1 MASPQRVE
9 KLRELIREEVSD
21 IIHRV
26 LKDPRIGFTS
36 VTDVELSSDLRHAKV
51 FVSVLGS
58 EEDRQRTMEALH
70 NAVGFVRTELG
81 RRIRVYRTPEIQFRL
96 DTSIER
102 GTRVMELLRTL
113 STPQEGS
120 EPPEDD
126 GDGAEAGRPGT

>member
-36 VTDVELSSDLRHAKV
+36 VTDVELSSDLRHAKI

-58 EEDRQRTMEALH
+58 EEDRQRTMEALQK
-70 NAVGFVRTELG
+70 AVGFVRTELG
-81 RRIRVYRTPEIQFRL
+81 RRIRIYRIPEIQFRL

-113 STPQEGS
+113 AAQQKDP
-120 EPPEDD
+120 EPPEDN
-126 GDGAEAGRPGT
+126 GDSSGPDRAGA

>member
-36 VTDVELSSDLRHAKV
+36 VTDVELSSDLRHAKI

-58 EEDRQRTMEALH
+58 EEDRQRTMEALQK
-70 NAVGFVRTELG
+70 AVGFVRTELG
-81 RRIRVYRTPEIQFRL
+81 RRIRIYRIPEIQFRL

-113 STPQEGS
+113 AAQQKAP
-120 EPPEDD
+120 EPPGDD
-126 GDGAEAGRPGT
+126 GDSSGPDRAGA

>member
-9 KLRELIREEVSD
+9 KLRELIREEVSE

-36 VTDVELSSDLRHAKV
+36 VTDVELSSDLRHAKI

-58 EEDRQRTMEALH
+58 EEDRRRTMEALQ

-81 RRIRVYRTPEIQFRL
+81 RRIRIYRTPEIQFRL

-102 GTRVMELLRTL
+102 GARVMELLRSL
-113 STPQEGS
+113 SAPQE
-120 EPPEDD
+120 EPGRAEDD
-126 GDGAEAGRPGT
+126 GDGAGTDRTGP

>member
-9 KLRELIREEVSD
+9 KLRELIREEVSE

-36 VTDVELSSDLRHAKV
+36 VTDVELSSDLRHAKI

-58 EEDRQRTMEALH
+58 EEDRRRTMEALQ

-81 RRIRVYRTPEIQFRL
+81 RRIRIYRTPEIQFRL

-102 GTRVMELLRTL
+102 GTRVMELLRSL
-113 STPQEGS
+113 SAPQEGS
-120 EPPEDD
+120 GRTEDD
-126 GDGAEAGRPGT
+126 GDGAESDRAGT

>member
-9 KLRELIREEVSD
+9 KLRELIREEVSE

-36 VTDVELSSDLRHAKV
+36 VTDVELSSDLRHAKI

-58 EEDRQRTMEALH
+58 EEDRRRTMEALQ

-81 RRIRVYRTPEIQFRL
+81 RRIRIYRTPEIQFRL

-102 GTRVMELLRTL
+102 GTRVMELLRSL
-113 STPQEGS
+113 SAPE
-120 EPPEDD
+120 EPGRAEED
-126 GDGAEAGRPGT
+126 GDGAEADRAGT